1 MSLRSD
7 VEQAVVYIFDM
18 QGNMLRSIP
27 VNDRGNVSV
36 TIDGGELNA
45 GMYIYSLI
53 ADGNEVASKRMILTK

>member
-7 VEQAVVYIFDM
+7 VSQAMLYIFDM
-18 QGNMLRSIP
+18 QGALLKSIP
-27 VNDRGNVSV
+27 VTDRGNVSV

-53 ADGNEVASKRMILTK
+53 ADGKEVASKRMILTK